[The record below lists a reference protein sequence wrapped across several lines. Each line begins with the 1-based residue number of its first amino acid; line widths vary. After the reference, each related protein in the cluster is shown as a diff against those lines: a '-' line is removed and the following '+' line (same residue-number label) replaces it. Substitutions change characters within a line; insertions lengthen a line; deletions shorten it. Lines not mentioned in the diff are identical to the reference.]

1 MELFSDLKKDFNILE
16 HFIEKDR
23 KIRIPFLGGYSTGK
37 SSLLNWL
44 IGKDILSTASNIT
57 TKRGIITRNN
67 EQGKYIL
74 YKTKFIKKGDYYCF
88 IEDNIIIEW
97 QENN

>member
-1 MELFSDLKKDFNILE
+1 MFSDLKKDFNILE

-37 SSLLNWL
+37 SSLLNCL
-44 IGKDILSTASNIT
+44 IGKDILPTGSNIT
-57 TKRGIITRNN
+57 TNREIIIRNN

-88 IEDNIIIEW
+88 IENNIIIEW